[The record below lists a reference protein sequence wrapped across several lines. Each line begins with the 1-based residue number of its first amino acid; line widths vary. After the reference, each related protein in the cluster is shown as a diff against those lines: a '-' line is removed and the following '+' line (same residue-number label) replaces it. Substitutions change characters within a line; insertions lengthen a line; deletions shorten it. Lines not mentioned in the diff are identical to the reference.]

1 MRGWED
7 RKGPRPGRG
16 DDAKQATEESCSGR
30 GEAVPEAGGPPVR
43 RTLLGTVPVN
53 RCVPFSEQSLG
64 SMSRCLL
71 GTIGSSFAAW
81 PLTSDGHQH
90 CCLVTPSSHGLPQ
103 GSLTSAHRPVW
114 SSRGQGEVPCPG
126 GIWTPAAAAQGPC
139 AKCSLQVLRTVAP
152 ADPRGPRR
160 VSLPPCVCEEPPSSG
175 RAADARSWS

>member
-1 MRGWED
+1 M
-7 RKGPRPGRG
+7 PNRPLRSH
-16 DDAKQATEESCSGR
+16 AQ

-71 GTIGSSFAAW
+71 GTIGSSFATW

-114 SSRGQGEVPCPG
+114 SSRGQGGSPLPRWDLDSGRSCPG
-126 GIWTPAAAAQGPC
+126 PLCQVFPPGPPHC
-139 AKCSLQVLRTVAP
+139 
-152 ADPRGPRR
+152 GPRR
-160 VSLPPCVCEEPPSSG
+160 PQRAQEGLLTSLCV
-175 RAADARSWS
+175 